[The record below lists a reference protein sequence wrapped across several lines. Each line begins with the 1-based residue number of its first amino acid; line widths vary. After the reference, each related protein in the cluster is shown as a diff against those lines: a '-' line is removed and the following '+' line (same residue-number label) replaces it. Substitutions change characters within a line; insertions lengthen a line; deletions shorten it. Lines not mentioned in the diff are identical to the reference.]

1 MPRPWWAKLWPY
13 GPLVRSDLGVERREQ
28 AADALDGAYY
38 SAVIDATV
46 SEYVMTQVKVIV
58 DLKLASMRTL
68 EGKAAQIVG
77 FAGTVTAVV
86 GVFGRNVP
94 GPLLPG
100 TVGFLLASIVCNLR
114 GMAIRQDDVPSPSLY
129 NISRVAENPVNK
141 ARIAMALAEAYTDYS
156 LDLQH
161 EAGLKA
167 RWINTGSVFFI
178 AGLIGL
184 LWIALIPNIASL
196 IKPGETSAPKCYT
209 QPQRGSPQHARA
221 AATTATCTAG
231 TTGTA
236 VTTGHAAPR

>member
-129 NISRVAENPVNK
+129 NISRVAENPVIK
-141 ARIAMALAEAYTDYS
+141 LESQWHSQRRIRTIRSICNTKLALKPVGSTRVLFSSS
-156 LDLQH
+156 L
-161 EAGLKA
+161 A
-167 RWINTGSVFFI
+167 
-178 AGLIGL
+178 
-184 LWIALIPNIASL
+184 
-196 IKPGETSAPKCYT
+196 
-209 QPQRGSPQHARA
+209 
-221 AATTATCTAG
+221 
-231 TTGTA
+231 
-236 VTTGHAAPR
+236 